1 MEYSR
6 NERIGLI
13 VDKERKGL
21 FGFIKKHV
29 SVKEDAEDI
38 LQEVFYRLTA
48 AYDEIEYI
56 EKITQW
62 LYRTARNKIIDLY
75 RKKKTKAM
83 DFYFVHDG
91 NDDEQLSLADILPAV
106 GSSTEDKILSELIW
120 EEIEEALS
128 ELPEEQR
135 EVFILNELEQMTFKE
150 ISELTK
156 VPVNTL
162 LSRKRYAVLYLREQ
176 LKELYKEIIDEE

>member
-1 MEYSR
+1 MEYGRNASISR
-6 NERIGLI
+6 I
-13 VDKERKGL
+13 VDKEWKGL

-75 RKKKTKAM
+75 RKKKTKPV
-83 DFYFVHDG
+83 DFYFV
-91 NDDEQLSLADILPAV
+91 NNEEDDEQLSLADIIPSA
-106 GSSTEDKILSELIW
+106 GKSPEDKILGELIW
-120 EEIEEALS
+120 EEIEESLS

-135 EVFILNELEQMTFKE
+135 EVFILNELEQMSFKK

-162 LSRKRYAVLYLREQ
+162 LSRKRYAVLYLRKQ
-176 LKELYKEIIDEE
+176 LKELYKEIKDEE